1 MRNVDGDA
9 DLLAAAH
16 GALGEHIAVA
26 ANYDARALAGHALI
40 VETIGDILGLAH
52 NTETRR
58 GDDGDAA
65 VALIAA
71 AGDQRMHRRVEADRG
86 RIGGNVMHAPISD
99 QECAGD
105 AIRRHIGQR
114 RCDGGEQFGAVS
126 LAIRLTGLDHAHFKP
141 FDVPQPGH
149 QRFARLLRFAGAFAE
164 ILAWAFIDDDSDDRR

>member
-1 MRNVDGDA
+1 
-9 DLLAAAH
+9 
-16 GALGEHIAVA
+16 
-26 ANYDARALAGHALI
+26 
-40 VETIGDILGLAH
+40 
-52 NTETRR
+52 
-58 GDDGDAA
+58 
-65 VALIAA
+65 
-71 AGDQRMHRRVEADRG
+71 
-86 RIGGNVMHAPISD
+86 MHAPISD

-164 ILAWAFIDDDSDDRR
+164 ILAWAFIDDDSDDRRERLAFLACEGRIGQRKQDQRERCYAHGCAA